1 MGFKFYP
8 PDLGV
13 TICRSTEEEFFTQ
26 EFLASYMF
34 DLQHSF
40 VSFEGKSAA
49 YNNFNRGS
57 KKVQFFKSFLLHNP
71 TVGRPTPGFC
81 QSIPRTDD
89 KEVEEEEDEED
100 EEDEEEEE
108 EEKEEDGAERGEE
121 LEKEED
127 GAVGGRSSMHK
138 LFRQKLTT
146 AFFNHQVYQE
156 MNERGQIASE
166 IFGPKIDHDSGL
178 KVGFKKSLEQ
188 YMEKVLFQPGN

>member
-89 KEVEEEEDEED
+89 KEVEEEEEED
-100 EEDEEEEE
+100 EE

-127 GAVGGRSSMHK
+127 GAVGGRSTMHK

>member
-71 TVGRPTPGFC
+71 TVGRPKPGFC

-89 KEVEEEEDEED
+89 KEV
-100 EEDEEEEE
+100 EEEEE

-138 LFRQKLTT
+138 LFRQKLIT

-178 KVGFKKSLEQ
+178 RVGFKKSLEQ

>member
-89 KEVEEEEDEED
+89 KEVEEEEEEEEE

-108 EEKEEDGAERGEE
+108 QDPASAGPWTSMPLWKLLLLAPLLE
-121 LEKEED
+121 LPCLQ
-127 GAVGGRSSMHK
+127 AVGSRMGAR
-138 LFRQKLTT
+138 RP
-146 AFFNHQVYQE
+146 
-156 MNERGQIASE
+156 I
-166 IFGPKIDHDSGL
+166 GPPFCAGL
-178 KVGFKKSLEQ
+178 KNQLCLIPK
-188 YMEKVLFQPGN
+188 

>member
-13 TICRSTEEEFFTQ
+13 TICRSTEEEYFTQ

-89 KEVEEEEDEED
+89 KEVEEEED
-100 EEDEEEEE
+100 
-108 EEKEEDGAERGEE
+108 
-121 LEKEED
+121 
-127 GAVGGRSSMHK
+127 K

>member
-89 KEVEEEEDEED
+89 KEVEEEEK
-100 EEDEEEEE
+100 

>member
-1 MGFKFYP
+1 M
-8 PDLGV
+8 
-13 TICRSTEEEFFTQ
+13 
-26 EFLASYMF
+26 
-34 DLQHSF
+34 
-40 VSFEGKSAA
+40 
-49 YNNFNRGS
+49 
-57 KKVQFFKSFLLHNP
+57 
-71 TVGRPTPGFC
+71 
-81 QSIPRTDD
+81 DD
-89 KEVEEEEDEED
+89 KEEEEEVDDNDNDNKEE
-100 EEDEEEEE
+100 EEVDNNNNEEEVDDDGHEEEEE
-108 EEKEEDGAERGEE
+108 E
-121 LEKEED
+121 EKEED

>member
-1 MGFKFYP
+1 MRAGA
-8 PDLGV
+8 G
-13 TICRSTEEEFFTQ
+13 
-26 EFLASYMF
+26 
-34 DLQHSF
+34 
-40 VSFEGKSAA
+40 
-49 YNNFNRGS
+49 RG
-57 KKVQFFKSFLLHNP
+57 Q
-71 TVGRPTPGFC
+71 G
-81 QSIPRTDD
+81 
-89 KEVEEEEDEED
+89 DE
-100 EEDEEEEE
+100 EEEEE

-188 YMEKVLFQPGN
+188 YIEKVLFQPGN

>member
-13 TICRSTEEEFFTQ
+13 TICRSTEEEYFTQ

-89 KEVEEEEDEED
+89 KEVVHTICQGE
-100 EEDEEEEE
+100 
-108 EEKEEDGAERGEE
+108 GCERGDA
-121 LEKEED
+121 LSPVYFMKISL
-127 GAVGGRSSMHK
+127 GR
-138 LFRQKLTT
+138 
-146 AFFNHQVYQE
+146 
-156 MNERGQIASE
+156 
-166 IFGPKIDHDSGL
+166 
-178 KVGFKKSLEQ
+178 
-188 YMEKVLFQPGN
+188 

>member
-89 KEVEEEEDEED
+89 KEA
-100 EEDEEEEE
+100 DEEEEE

>member
-89 KEVEEEEDEED
+89 KEVEEEE
-100 EEDEEEEE
+100 E

-178 KVGFKKSLEQ
+178 KVAFKKSLEQ

>member
-89 KEVEEEEDEED
+89 KEVEEEEDEE
-100 EEDEEEEE
+100 EEK

>member
-89 KEVEEEEDEED
+89 KEVEEEE
-100 EEDEEEEE
+100 EEEE
-108 EEKEEDGAERGEE
+108 
-121 LEKEED
+121 EKEED

>member
-89 KEVEEEEDEED
+89 KEVEEEEDEE
-100 EEDEEEEE
+100 EDEEEE
-108 EEKEEDGAERGEE
+108 EEDGAERGEE

>member
-89 KEVEEEEDEED
+89 KEVEE

>member
-89 KEVEEEEDEED
+89 KEVEEEEEE
-100 EEDEEEEE
+100 
-108 EEKEEDGAERGEE
+108 
-121 LEKEED
+121 EKEED

-138 LFRQKLTT
+138 LFRQ
-146 AFFNHQVYQE
+146 
-156 MNERGQIASE
+156 
-166 IFGPKIDHDSGL
+166 
-178 KVGFKKSLEQ
+178 
-188 YMEKVLFQPGN
+188 

>member
-13 TICRSTEEEFFTQ
+13 TICRSTEEEYFTQ

-89 KEVEEEEDEED
+89 KEVE